1 MLRRLRR
8 GRRGNASGRGLM
20 RFHLLRR
27 HWRACAHDVNE
38 AVKQI
43 RRLVWTGAC
52 LWVVLHAEN
61 WFVRVAK
68 SRQGSIVQMN
78 VRGLAASRAQRNFI
92 NTEAMILTCDFNP
105 TRQHIAHWLIGAAMT
120 KLQFPS

>member
-1 MLRRLRR
+1 
-8 GRRGNASGRGLM
+8 M

-27 HWRACAHDVNE
+27 HRRARAHDVNE

-43 RRLVWTGAC
+43 RGFMRTRTS

-68 SRQGSIVQMN
+68 SRQRSIVQMN
-78 VRGLAASRAQRNFI
+78 VRCLLYTS
-92 NTEAMILTCDFNP
+92 
-105 TRQHIAHWLIGAAMT
+105 
-120 KLQFPS
+120 PSPRD

>member
-1 MLRRLRR
+1 MLRRLRC
-8 GRRGNASGRGLM
+8 GRRGNASGCGLV

-27 HWRACAHDVNE
+27 HRRARLHDVNE
-38 AVKQI
+38 AVEQI
-43 RRLVWTGAC
+43 RRLMRTGAC

-68 SRQGSIVQMN
+68 SRQRSIVQMN

-105 TRQHIAHWLIGAAMT
+105 TRQHIAHRLIGAAMT
-120 KLQFPS
+120 KL